1 MNVEPISE
9 QKSSGCGG
17 LAFGLIF
24 GGIFF
29 LAGAFFFWM
38 TFLNPLL
45 RTQGSDDWLETQCT
59 VITSEL
65 DVDHDDDGTTYRPRI
80 EFEYTVGKLPY
91 TSDEYDFTALNRT
104 KVRCKEI
111 IAAYPVGKEVSCFVD
126 PDSHDTAVIVR
137 DYDFSVFGCL
147 FPLVFV
153 LIGLAV
159 GLGSFFYKGN
169 NSNSIS
175 GSAKAPPD
183 IPQSD
188 LSVSSF
194 SSGSYSVSSSSHPAD
209 IEDNNWDV
217 PKTLKPS
224 QRRTTTFLL
233 TALFTLFW
241 NGIVSI
247 FVYGIIKDGL
257 NGGFDFLG
265 VLFMIPFV
273 LVGLG
278 LIGGAVYT
286 LAAIFNPKV
295 ELALSTGAVERGG
308 SFDVAWQLSGRTS
321 IVNSVKVTIE
331 GEESATYRRGTDTIT
346 ATNVFCSMPI
356 AEVTESQD
364 IEFGSVSA
372 TIPADTMHTFSADR
386 NKILWRI
393 TVVGD
398 IPYWPDI
405 KETYEFRVKP

>member
-1 MNVEPISE
+1 
-9 QKSSGCGG
+9 
-17 LAFGLIF
+17 
-24 GGIFF
+24 
-29 LAGAFFFWM
+29 
-38 TFLNPLL
+38 
-45 RTQGSDDWLETQCT
+45 
-59 VITSEL
+59 
-65 DVDHDDDGTTYRPRI
+65 
-80 EFEYTVGKLPY
+80 
-91 TSDEYDFTALNRT
+91 
-104 KVRCKEI
+104 
-111 IAAYPVGKEVSCFVD
+111 
-126 PDSHDTAVIVR
+126 
-137 DYDFSVFGCL
+137 
-147 FPLVFV
+147 
-153 LIGLAV
+153 
-159 GLGSFFYKGN
+159 
-169 NSNSIS
+169 
-175 GSAKAPPD
+175 
-183 IPQSD
+183 
-188 LSVSSF
+188 
-194 SSGSYSVSSSSHPAD
+194 
-209 IEDNNWDV
+209 
-217 PKTLKPS
+217 
-224 QRRTTTFLL
+224 
-233 TALFTLFW
+233 
-241 NGIVSI
+241 
-247 FVYGIIKDGL
+247 
-257 NGGFDFLG
+257 
-265 VLFMIPFV
+265 MIPFV